1 MTDKKFKAM
10 MMKNAEKAVGRP
22 VSDDEL
28 HFMVANTCRNIYEM
42 LKSQNKK

>member
-1 MTDKKFKAM
+1 MTEKEFKAM

-22 VSDDEL
+22 VNDEEL
-28 HFMVANTCRNIYEM
+28 DFMIATTSRNIYEM